1 MNKNVKNMLSLLMSL
16 VCIAAVFVF
25 ILLFQSDALPENT
38 MIGISCLLF
47 LILGLSFVLPYIRR
61 KKREKEMRLRQAE
74 QIPEEQKDSK
84 ILYLRPFHV
93 DNTGIPAT
101 DYGGKTY
108 YTVESI
114 LCAFM
119 AKYGVPIAIG
129 KPQERLQPLG
139 AVRRYASN
147 ETWQDVVTGYLEEAK
162 YVILYVDFTPGV
174 LWEINKVLKHYR
186 EKLIL
191 VPRLHNI
198 HSGRTIWLFLLSY
211 FVFLYP
217 LFRLFRRSLFFKR
230 MRRGKTYYQEWDRV
244 MQDVMP
250 PGTINDSIAAVH
262 FIDGNPVPYTAKD
275 ATLEAQLTAI
285 VQAVVDKMKGNE

>member
-1 MNKNVKNMLSLLMSL
+1 MSVLTYEEVTKKMPERSLICDMRHKAGRNNQGKIT
-16 VCIAAVFVF
+16 VRHQGGGA
-25 ILLFQSDALPENT
+25 
-38 MIGISCLLF
+38 
-47 LILGLSFVLPYIRR
+47 RR
-61 KKREKEMRLRQAE
+61 KYRIIDFKRIKN
-74 QIPEEQKDSK
+74 D
-84 ILYLRPFHV
+84 
-93 DNTGIPAT
+93 GIPAT

-250 PGTINDSIAAVH
+250 PGTIDDSIAAVH
-262 FIDGNPVPYTAKD
+262 FIDGKPVAYTAKD